1 MKRSL
6 FEWLTGGSDTGPE
19 YTFDDLESG
28 TAFPMRPSEAAGR
41 PVAHSTPQTYGARS
55 NAPQHSIYNSV
66 PGVVTAD
73 EPEGELAV
81 DVYQTPT
88 HIVIKAM
95 IAGVRPDNLDVT
107 IARDNVTIRGKR
119 EAATEA
125 SGDDFFYQELYWGAF
140 SRTIVLPQE
149 IDTDGAEAS
158 EKHGLL
164 NIRLPKLDKT
174 RHMKLKV
181 RSN

>member
-1 MKRSL
+1 M
-6 FEWLTGGSDTGPE
+6 GPE

-28 TAFPMRPSEAAGR
+28 TAFPMRPAEKSARPTAGSAPQAHPGR
-41 PVAHSTPQTYGARS
+41 PVQQPSA
-55 NAPQHSIYNSV
+55 IYNAI
-66 PGVVTAD
+66 PGAVSD

-88 HIVIKAM
+88 HIIIKAM

-107 IARDNVTIRGKR
+107 IARDSVVLRGKR
-119 EAATEA
+119 EASAEA
-125 SGDDFFYQELYWGAF
+125 SSDDFFYQELYWGAF

-164 NIRLPKLDKT
+164 TIRLPKLDK
-174 RHMKLKV
+174 RRQMKLKV